1 MGNKIKDLTNLT
13 FGRLKVIE
21 LAGKNKRNEATWLCE
36 YQCEKKTKII
46 VSGALLR
53 NGTTKSCGCLS
64 RELSSKRAIL
74 RNTKHNQSRTKLY
87 RTWNDM
93 RQRTE
98 NPKREDYKN
107 YGARNIRICDEWLDF
122 TAFKNWALENGY
134 QEDLTIER
142 KDVNGDYCP
151 ENCCWIPFENQAQN
165 KRNTVKIEYAGEILT
180 LKEWSIKL
188 GINLNTLKTRYYRG
202 YPIEKIFKTI
212 KESE

>member
-1 MGNKIKDLTNLT
+1 MTNLT

-21 LAGKNKRNEATWLCE
+21 MAGKNKRNEVMWLCE
-36 YQCEKKTKII
+36 CQCENRTKVV

-53 NGTTKSCGCLS
+53 NGTTKSCGCLN
-64 RELSSKRAIL
+64 RELSSKRATL
-74 RNTKHNQSRTKLY
+74 RNTKHNQSHTKLY

-93 RQRTE
+93 RQRTA

-107 YGARNIRICDEWLDF
+107 YGARNIHICNEWLDF
-122 TAFKNWALENGY
+122 IAFKNWALENGY
-134 QEDLTIER
+134 QEGLTIER

-151 ENCCWIPFENQAQN
+151 ENCCWIPFEKQAQN

-180 LKEWSIKL
+180 LKEWSIRL

-202 YPIEKIFKTI
+202 YPTEKIFKTI
-212 KESE
+212 KENE

>member
-1 MGNKIKDLTNLT
+1 M
-13 FGRLKVIE
+13 
-21 LAGKNKRNEATWLCE
+21 AGKNKRNEIMWLCE
-36 YQCEKKTKII
+36 CQCENKTKVII
-46 VSGALLR
+46 SGALLR
-53 NGTTKSCGCLS
+53 NGTTKSCGCLN
-64 RELSSKRAIL
+64 RELSSKRTIL
-74 RNTKHNQSRTKLY
+74 RNTKHNQSHTKLY

-107 YGARNIRICDEWLDF
+107 YGARNIHICNEWLDF

-134 QEDLTIER
+134 QEGLTIER

-151 ENCCWIPFENQAQN
+151 ENCCWIPFEKQAQN

-202 YPIEKIFKTI
+202 YPIEKILKTI
-212 KESE
+212 KENE

>member
-1 MGNKIKDLTNLT
+1 MTDLT

-21 LAGKNKRNEATWLCE
+21 MAGKNKRNEIMWLCE
-36 YQCEKKTKII
+36 CQCENRTKVV

-53 NGTTKSCGCLS
+53 NGTTKSCGCLN
-64 RELSSKRAIL
+64 RELSSKRATL
-74 RNTKHNQSRTKLY
+74 RNTKHNQSHTKLY

-93 RQRTE
+93 RQRTA

-107 YGARNIRICDEWLDF
+107 YGARNIHICNEWLDF
-122 TAFKNWALENGY
+122 IAFKDWALENGY
-134 QEDLTIER
+134 REDLTIER

-151 ENCCWIPFENQAQN
+151 ENCCWIPFEKQAQN

-180 LKEWSIKL
+180 LKEWSIRL

-202 YPIEKIFKTI
+202 YPVEKILKTN
-212 KESE
+212 KENE